1 MPKDTNVLP
10 IFEKGVIALG
20 EIPKFVYEGNLQTEL
35 GQNLTA
41 AEARWMLEIMLAI
54 RYFEDVIVRLKNNVY
69 TPYEGFNFTGATH
82 LSIGQ
87 EAVAVGTM
95 AALRP
100 DDYITSTH
108 RGHGHSIAKGAYAL
122 LGRDKAGLC
131 EFLGLKDS
139 PEDRDTLLDRALQL
153 HFQKTFAELFGK
165 EEGYCRGRGGG
176 MHIAEFNTGHLGAN
190 AIVGGSLGIA
200 TGAAIACEKL
210 KNGKI
215 VACLAGDG
223 AANNGIWHE
232 SLNMA
237 SMSQFKNGTPVIYI
251 IENNQYGMTGQ
262 QVGEVTGIDYLGRRG
277 CAYKLNNMHAE
288 IVNGMDVLAV
298 WDAVKRAADRC
309 RHSQGPVLLDCLTYR
324 YMGHSLSDKRT
335 SYRTKEEEEAWL
347 ALDPLK
353 TFPLQM
359 QAAGLMTAEEIEAT
373 EKRIQQRMVEA
384 AEVAARWTD
393 PDPATIYEGLFS
405 ETTSEQ
411 VPAEFQNPPVLKK
424 PRQYRRDSEG
434 KILYRHAVCEALIEE
449 MQRDRRVIC
458 FGEDIA
464 DYGGAF
470 QVTVGLL
477 EAFGR
482 DRVFNTA
489 ISEAAICGAA
499 TGAAMV
505 GLRPVA
511 EIMYIDF
518 ILQAM
523 DQVGNQAAKTRYM
536 FGGKA
541 TIPMVIRTTV
551 GGGKGYAGQHSQSL
565 EAVVAHFP
573 GLKVVAPGTAYDAKG
588 LLKSSIRDDNPVIF
602 IEHQLLY
609 TERDVVPEEEYT
621 IPLGVA
627 RIHREGADVTVVA
640 YSYMLLH
647 ALTASERAAEEG
659 ISVEVVDPRTLVP
672 LDVETL
678 VASARKTGRVVLVNQ
693 APSIGCYS
701 EHIAFEIQK
710 AAFSDLK
717 APMQLVAAHNV
728 PPPMSQ
734 TLETEHLPSPEK
746 VLAAIRRVM
755 QG

>member
-1 MPKDTNVLP
+1 MPKDTNILP
-10 IFEKGVIALG
+10 VFEKGVIPLG
-20 EIPKFVYEGNLQTEL
+20 QVPKFTYEGHLQAEL
-35 GQNLTA
+35 GSRLTA
-41 AEARWMLEIMLAI
+41 AEARWLLEIMFAI

-69 TPYEGFNFTGATH
+69 TPYEGFSFTGATH

-87 EAVAVGTM
+87 EGVAVGTM

-122 LGRDKAGLC
+122 LGRNKAGLC
-131 EFLGLKDS
+131 QFLEVDDS
-139 PEDRDTLLDRALQL
+139 DEDEDTLREQALQL
-153 HFQKTFAELFGK
+153 HYQKTFAELFGK

-176 MHIAEFNTGHLGAN
+176 MHIADFNTGHLGAN

-200 TGAAIACEKL
+200 TGAAVACEKMR
-210 KNGKI
+210 NGHV

-237 SMSQFKNGTPVIYI
+237 SMAQFENGTPVIYI

-262 QVGEVTGIDYLGRRG
+262 QAGEVTGIDYLGRRG
-277 CAYKLNNMHAE
+277 SAYKFNNMHAE
-288 IVNGMDVLAV
+288 MVNGMDVLAV
-298 WDAVKRAADRC
+298 WDAVGRAAERC
-309 RHSQGPVLLDCLTYR
+309 RNHQGPVLLDCLTYR
-324 YMGHSLSDKRT
+324 YLGHSLSDKRT
-335 SYRTKEEEEAWL
+335 SYRTKKEEEAWL
-347 ALDPLK
+347 EVDPLK
-353 TFPLQM
+353 TFKEQLQT
-359 QAAGLMTAEEIEAT
+359 AGLMTAEDIETA
-373 EKRIQQRMVEA
+373 EEQARQRMVEA
-384 AEVAARWTD
+384 AEVAAHWTD

-405 ETTSEQ
+405 DTTAEE
-411 VPAEFQNPPVLKK
+411 VPAEFQNPPILKK

-434 KILYRHAVCEALIEE
+434 RILYRHAVCEALIEE
-449 MQRDRRVIC
+449 MQRDSRVLC

-477 EAFGR
+477 DAFGR

-489 ISEAAICGAA
+489 ISESAICGAA

-523 DQVGNQAAKTRYM
+523 DQLANQAAKTRYM

-541 TIPMVIRTTV
+541 TIPMVVRTTV

-573 GLKVVAPGTAYDAKG
+573 GLKVVAPSTAYDAKG
-588 LLKSSIRDDNPVIF
+588 LLKSSIRDDNPVFF

-609 TERDVVPEEEYT
+609 TERDAVPAEDFT
-621 IPLGVA
+621 VPLGVA
-627 RIHREGADVTVVA
+627 RTHREGADVTVIA

-647 ALTASERAAEEG
+647 ALAAAEQAAAEG
-659 ISVEVVDPRTLVP
+659 ISVEVVDPRTLIP
-672 LDVETL
+672 LDVEAL

-693 APSIGCYS
+693 APSIGCFS
-701 EHIAFEIQK
+701 EHIAFEIQQ

-728 PPPMSQ
+728 PPPMAQ

-746 VLAAIRRVM
+746 ILAAIRRVM